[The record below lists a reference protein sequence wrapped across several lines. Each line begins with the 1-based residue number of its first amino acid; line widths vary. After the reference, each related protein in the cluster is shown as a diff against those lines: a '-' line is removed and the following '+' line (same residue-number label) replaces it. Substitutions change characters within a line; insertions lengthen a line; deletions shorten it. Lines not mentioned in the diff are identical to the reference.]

1 MRSASAPLV
10 ECRPHLRCGGFDLS
24 TKDRQNHMLTPNRQN
39 YLQLKSSSASQDI
52 KQFHLQLNGWIMQ
65 MEEALTRRV
74 NNLTLD
80 HLQRVA
86 SLLLQ
91 GMDIA
96 DTIRN
101 TVSTIINL
109 HGKLSKVN

>member
-1 MRSASAPLV
+1 
-10 ECRPHLRCGGFDLS
+10 
-24 TKDRQNHMLTPNRQN
+24 
-39 YLQLKSSSASQDI
+39 
-52 KQFHLQLNGWIMQ
+52 MQ

>member
-1 MRSASAPLV
+1 MGGRPDGRSRYSRSSGVVPMHLVKQSNLLEFFHTGSHFNNFICYNIAS
-10 ECRPHLRCGGFDLS
+10 
-24 TKDRQNHMLTPNRQN
+24 
-39 YLQLKSSSASQDI
+39 
-52 KQFHLQLNGWIMQ
+52 NGWIMQ

-96 DTIRN
+96 DNIRN
-101 TVSTIINL
+101 TVSTILNL